1 MDSSGITSV
10 GTGPT
15 FAAGSNW
22 AWRVAWLGE
31 LLACLFVIHIQGRD
45 AQASWLLRKQAAL
58 CLQSKVLVLWEE
70 EARGW
75 MVYSSSS

>member
-1 MDSSGITSV
+1 MDTSGIVSV
-10 GTGPT
+10 GTDLT

-31 LLACLFVIHIQGRD
+31 LLAYLFVIHLQGRD

-58 CLQSKVLVLWEE
+58 CLQRKVLVLWEE
-70 EARGW
+70 EAHGW
-75 MVYSSSS
+75 MTGKFLW